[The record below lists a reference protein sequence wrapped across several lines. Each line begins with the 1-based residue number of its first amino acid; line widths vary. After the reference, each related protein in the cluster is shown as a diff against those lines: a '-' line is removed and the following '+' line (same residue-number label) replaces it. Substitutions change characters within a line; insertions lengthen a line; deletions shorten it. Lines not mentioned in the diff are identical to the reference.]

1 MKILRT
7 LVQLTTTATLTAGLL
22 NAGSGA
28 FAATIAS
35 NSTDKAMDYSFDCS
49 TDYSAQSRVVRTTLA
64 TSRFE
69 ARAQKYEPD
78 PNGNPQSDGTG
89 TR

>member
-7 LVQLTTTATLTAGLL
+7 LVQLTTTATLAAGLL
-22 NAGSGA
+22 SAGSGA
-28 FAATIAS
+28 LAATIAS
-35 NSTDKAMDYSFDCS
+35 NSTGKAIDRS
-49 TDYSAQSRVVRTTLA
+49 TDNSTNSRVARQISA
-64 TSRFE
+64 DSRFE
-69 ARAQKYEPD
+69 NSAKKYEPD